1 MAVKKKFPYRSAVV
15 ACNGG
20 CRVTAGDN
28 GCKDGCIGCGA
39 CVEKCKFGAISLNE
53 YGVAEIDEEKCIGC
67 GSCGKVCPQ
76 KIIHVH
82 ECANWI
88 VVKCSNKSKG
98 AEAKKQCEVS
108 CIGCGICTTKC
119 EFDAIHLSRDIPAAS
134 NMYKSEDKMKAILPY
149 ALKRQVKIIFNK
161 DKSKK

>member
-53 YGVAEIDEEKCIGC
+53 YGVAEIEKKNASAAGHVGRYVPRRSFMSMNVPIG
-67 GSCGKVCPQ
+67 S
-76 KIIHVH
+76 
-82 ECANWI
+82 
-88 VVKCSNKSKG
+88 
-98 AEAKKQCEVS
+98 
-108 CIGCGICTTKC
+108 
-119 EFDAIHLSRDIPAAS
+119 
-134 NMYKSEDKMKAILPY
+134 
-149 ALKRQVKIIFNK
+149 
-161 DKSKK
+161 

>member
-39 CVEKCKFGAISLNE
+39 CVEKCKFGAVSLNE
-53 YGVAEIDEEKCIGC
+53 YGVAEIEEEKCIGC
-67 GSCGKVCPQ
+67 GACGKVCPQ

-119 EFDAIHLSRDIPAAS
+119 EFDAIHLTRDLPDASR
-134 NMYKSEDKMKAILPY
+134 MWKSEDKLKAIAPY
-149 ALKRQVKIIFNK
+149 ALKRQFAINRNK
-161 DKSKK
+161 N

>member
-39 CVEKCKFGAISLNE
+39 CVEKCKFGAVSLNE
-53 YGVAEIDEEKCIGC
+53 YGVAEIEEEKCIDC

-76 KIIHVH
+76 QIIHVH

-108 CIGCGICTTKC
+108 CIGCGICEKTCTAGAIRVTDNCAVIEESVCLSCGMCAVKC
-119 EFDAIHLSRDIPAAS
+119 PRHAIYDLRGIYTAK
-134 NMYKSEDKMKAILPY
+134 N
-149 ALKRQVKIIFNK
+149 
-161 DKSKK
+161 